1 MLTPYVGKPTKDIPH
16 PERQRKH
23 TVDHV
28 DCPACE
34 LSKNEA
40 LHVICA
46 ETCFTEAATVW
57 MNFCTLP
64 SNVGT
69 VSGRYIKG
77 NTEVSYRQYC
87 DSLELFFGRM
97 PIGKIHHG
105 NIREYQRARL
115 SGEEP
120 FIRRRRPH
128 EPPAPS
134 PVKPKKV
141 NQELSILRRIMREGN
156 VWTSELENA
165 YKRMKLIEEDS
176 DQQRA
181 LEPEEQDLWI
191 TKAASKERWQVVH
204 WYSLLAIGATMSTNE
219 LRYLRIGDV
228 SLRHQTAA
236 VADKGVKCRGRKRVI
251 PLLTADELWAA
262 EKLLERAAECG
273 ARSPQHYVFPWRN
286 KRYEWDPAK
295 PMSTSGIKREW
306 QEVREATGLLWF
318 RQYDLRH
325 TGGTRLAESGWRP
338 AQIKARMGHVT
349 DAMNEHYTHISEA
362 AQRRE
367 HERVSTLR
375 FAPRAERPVWA
386 PRKVVS

>member
-1 MLTPYVGKPTKDIPH
+1 MIS
-16 PERQRKH
+16 
-23 TVDHV
+23 
-28 DCPACE
+28 AE
-34 LSKNEA
+34 LS
-40 LHVICA
+40 
-46 ETCFTEAATVW
+46 FTEAASVW
-57 MNFCTLP
+57 LDFCTLP

-69 VSGRYIKG
+69 VGNRRIKD

-87 DSLELFFGRM
+87 DSLTLFFGRM
-97 PIGKIHHG
+97 PIGNIHHG

-115 SGEEP
+115 SGAEP

-134 PVKPKKV
+134 PVKAKKV
-141 NQELSILRRIMREGN
+141 NQELGVLRRVMREGN
-156 VWTSELENA
+156 VWTSELENT
-165 YKRMKLIEEDS
+165 YKRMKLIEEVS
-176 DQQRA
+176 EQQRA
-181 LEPEEQDLWI
+181 MEPEEQHLWL
-191 TKAASKERWQVVH
+191 TTAGTSQRWEVVH
-204 WYSLLAIGATMSTNE
+204 WYSVLGIGCTMSTNE
-219 LRYLRIGDV
+219 IRYLRIGDV
-228 SLRHQTAA
+228 NLRHQTIA
-236 VADKGVKCRGRKRVI
+236 VADKGVKCKGRKRII

-273 ARSPQHYVFPWRN
+273 AKSPQHYVLPWRN
-286 KRYEWDPAK
+286 KKYEWDPTK

-306 QEVREATGLLWF
+306 QEVREATGLRWL

-349 DAMNEHYTHISEA
+349 DAMNEHYTHISES

-375 FAPRAERPVWA
+375 FAPRADRPAWQ
-386 PRKVVS
+386 PRKVAT